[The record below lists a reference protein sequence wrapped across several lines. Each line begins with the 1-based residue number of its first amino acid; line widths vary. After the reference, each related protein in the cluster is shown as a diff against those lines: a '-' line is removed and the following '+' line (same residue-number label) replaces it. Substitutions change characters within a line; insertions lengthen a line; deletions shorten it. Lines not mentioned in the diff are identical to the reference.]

1 MEYITSRINQNIE
14 NFCQDFFNIAAA
26 DMSVVSDETLRY
38 YSFLDVY
45 FQISMGIFAI
55 KTVNYCISELS
66 TLKLKDFLRLR
77 KTSSDPQDVILETY
91 FEDKAVGVFLP
102 ENILEEEDS
111 SSSDDSSD
119 EHNNEELVF
128 EEIKI

>member
-26 DMSVVSDETLRY
+26 EMSVVSDETLRY

-66 TLKLKDFLRLR
+66 TLKLKDFLWLR
-77 KTSSDPQDVILETY
+77 KTSGDPQDVILETC
-91 FEDKAVGVFLP
+91 FEDKAVGVLLP
-102 ENILEEEDS
+102 ENILEEDS
-111 SSSDDSSD
+111 SSSDESSD
-119 EHNNEELVF
+119 ENEESVF

>member
-1 MEYITSRINQNIE
+1 MEFITSRINQNIE

-66 TLKLKDFLRLR
+66 SLKFKDFMWLR
-77 KTSSDPQDVILETY
+77 KTSSNPQDIILNNCFEETKD
-91 FEDKAVGVFLP
+91 EKQVLLP
-102 ENILEEEDS
+102 ENLLDEDS
-111 SSSDDSSD
+111 SSSDESSSGP
-119 EHNNEELVF
+119 EEESVF